1 MNTRGIVQL
10 VVLNIGVQLKVI
22 SPVIFA
28 MFVLMA
34 TVLTFLTSPILS
46 ILYRNVRDEEL
57 NEEDQISSSNG
68 KEHFN
73 DDDRMKHSIQ
83 MINDGFLQEKN
94 HSLASNTQSIGQL
107 SNNPAHVP
115 TPRKHRRMTLF

>member
-34 TVLTFLTSPILS
+34 TILTFLTSPILS
-46 ILYRNVRDEEL
+46 ILYSKV
-57 NEEDQISSSNG
+57 NEKEFSSQPNEINENKENLSRISSS
-68 KEHFN
+68 EN
-73 DDDRMKHSIQ
+73 DFQSKSSSMNPTKDHSIEIQ
-83 MINDGFLQEKN
+83 SKTSIEK
-94 HSLASNTQSIGQL
+94 
-107 SNNPAHVP
+107 
-115 TPRKHRRMTLF
+115 KHRRMTLF